1 MNKVYDNTN
10 TGVLFKSKEQ
20 KTDKHPGYSG
30 TVNVDGKEYW
40 LAGWVKESK
49 QGERFFS
56 LALKPKEKKVERP
69 TTRTAFDDLDSP
81 PF

>member
-1 MNKVYDNTN
+1 MKAFDNTN
-10 TGVLFKSKEQ
+10 TGVLFRAKDQ
-20 KTDKHPGYSG
+20 KTEKHPAYSG
-30 TVNVDGKEYW
+30 TVNVDGKEFW

-49 QGERFFS
+49 QGEKFFS

-69 TTRTAFDDLDSP
+69 TTPTAFDDLDSP